1 MALLWR
7 LLLMI
12 SLAFWGLSL
21 GTSLGGMF
29 LVPPGQGLAGP
40 VEALGYGLLTAVIVA
55 AAALYLTRSWPDR
68 RLRIA
73 ALGASLSA
81 LILGS
86 YLYTSYLQRRE
97 AARDPDSAY
106 AGIPTFTISWEQ
118 VVVKDPYLR
127 TKMDVNS
134 AKRRW
139 VSVGPAPDNQV
150 CQGTVR
156 AAVLQ
161 KISASL
167 EAIVASPSEFLAPCT
182 ETTAEVEQR
191 ISWDYSDGRSSG
203 TLDVTPSCLEEREIV
218 RDLTRIVFNAS
229 QSPTSPVRYD

>member
-1 MALLWR
+1 MVLLWR
-7 LLLMI
+7 ALLAT

-21 GTSLGGMF
+21 GTSLGAMF

-40 VEALGYGLLTAVIVA
+40 VEALAYGLLAAVIA
-55 AAALYLTRSWPDR
+55 GAAALYVTRSWPDG
-68 RLRIA
+68 RLKTA
-73 ALGASLSA
+73 ALVASLSA
-81 LILGS
+81 LLLGG
-86 YLYTSYLQRRE
+86 YLYTSYLQRQD

-106 AGIPTFTISWEQ
+106 AGIPAFTISWEQ

-134 AKRRW
+134 LERSW
-139 VSVGPAPDNQV
+139 VSVGPAPNNQV
-150 CQGTVR
+150 CRGTVR

-167 EAIVASPSEFLAPCT
+167 EAVVAAPSDFLASCT
-182 ETTAEVEQR
+182 ETTEEAEQR

-203 TLDVTPSCLEEREIV
+203 TLNVSLSCLEERAII

-229 QSPTSPVRYD
+229 QSPTSPVRCD